1 MYCRI
6 FNHET
11 NRYYRSVVY
20 GKINAGCFEECIVL
34 NPQHSR
40 FELVPYFSRADT
52 SATPQIWTIQ
62 PETGGWVRLSG
73 AQLLPFAQYLK
84 KHDIA
89 YRLDHLA
96 GYPDV
101 CSSHEFL
108 AALITNRTVPLEESG
123 IPLRQLAD
131 ADAWHYLSTQ
141 EDADAF
147 MQDFAGFHDATLDK
161 LIYEEDTCMS
171 RITATFDNS
180 GWYGV
185 VEICFEGI
193 LMMNLRPPQEN
204 YDRFIYDGILRVT
217 EESVYWA
224 DESCKDASCSCIE
237 ALSAK
242 WRKIG

>member
-1 MYCRI
+1 
-6 FNHET
+6 
-11 NRYYRSVVY
+11 
-20 GKINAGCFEECIVL
+20 
-34 NPQHSR
+34 
-40 FELVPYFSRADT
+40 
-52 SATPQIWTIQ
+52 
-62 PETGGWVRLSG
+62 
-73 AQLLPFAQYLK
+73 
-84 KHDIA
+84 
-89 YRLDHLA
+89 
-96 GYPDV
+96 
-101 CSSHEFL
+101 
-108 AALITNRTVPLEESG
+108 
-123 IPLRQLAD
+123 
-131 ADAWHYLSTQ
+131 
-141 EDADAF
+141 
-147 MQDFAGFHDATLDK
+147 
-161 LIYEEDTCMS
+161 MS